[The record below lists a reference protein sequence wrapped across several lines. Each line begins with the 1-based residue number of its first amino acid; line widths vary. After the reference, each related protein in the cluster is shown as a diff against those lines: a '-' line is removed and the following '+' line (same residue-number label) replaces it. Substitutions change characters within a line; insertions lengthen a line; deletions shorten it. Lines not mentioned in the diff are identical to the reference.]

1 LTSTGLAV
9 GSVSGGEGSTETLS
23 LTKVA
28 KPNGAVVKKRDILA
42 HSDKDALDVA
52 ARDQD
57 CPICDVYHAGEK
69 IGSIV

>member
-1 LTSTGLAV
+1 MKHYRIN
-9 GSVSGGEGSTETLS
+9 
-23 LTKVA
+23 KVA

-42 HSDKDALDVA
+42 QSDKDALDAA
-52 ARDQD
+52 ARDED